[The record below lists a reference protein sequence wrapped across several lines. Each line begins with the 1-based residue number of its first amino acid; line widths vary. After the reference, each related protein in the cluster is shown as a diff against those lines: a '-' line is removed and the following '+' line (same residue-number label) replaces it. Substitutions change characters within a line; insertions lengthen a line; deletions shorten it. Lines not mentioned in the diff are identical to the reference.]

1 MAAAGGGF
9 YAAKPADVGMDAILP
24 LNDPLWR
31 QAAVEWRTKGVYVM
45 GNSAK
50 VVPVVVGSNQQAA
63 IAVTAAQKQGAD
75 GGRGTVAA
83 VQPAPKFR
91 QELATALELTQ
102 RQQLAQRKLGTRTSQ
117 TNSLFPLSE
126 EQWGLLALMAAACGL
141 LAVLWW
147 RRRR

>member
-1 MAAAGGGF
+1 
-9 YAAKPADVGMDAILP
+9 
-24 LNDPLWR
+24 
-31 QAAVEWRTKGVYVM
+31 M

-63 IAVTAAQKQGAD
+63 IAVTAAQKQGGD
-75 GGRGTVAA
+75 GGSGAVAA
-83 VQPAPKFR
+83 VLPAPKFR

-117 TNSLFPLSE
+117 ANSLFPLSE
-126 EQWGLLALMAAACGL
+126 EQWGLLALMAAAGGL

-147 RRRR
+147 RWRR